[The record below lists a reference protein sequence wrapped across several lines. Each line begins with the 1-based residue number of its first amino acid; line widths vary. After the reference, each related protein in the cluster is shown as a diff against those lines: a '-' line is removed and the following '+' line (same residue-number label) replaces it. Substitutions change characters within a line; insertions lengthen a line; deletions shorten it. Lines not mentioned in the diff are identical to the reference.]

1 MERPAFSTKVHAFQN
16 CGKQRKRITWNK
28 INLNLAESK
37 SQRVKKEK
45 KKSGVY
51 IHLIPID
58 TPMTAAFKTVDRW
71 IECND
76 SSISC
81 SFDYKYECTRDK
93 K

>member
-1 MERPAFSTKVHAFQN
+1 MH
-16 CGKQRKRITWNK
+16 
-28 INLNLAESK
+28 LNLAKSK
-37 SQRVKKEK
+37 SQRVKKE

-71 IECND
+71 IKCNN

-93 K
+93 KRRSRLNRR